1 MMRVLLWSVLGF
13 VAGSVAAYAA
23 LMVGYSV
30 YIPLFRGGH
39 DQDGGGAMA
48 MGLIIGPVAALL
60 CGIVAA
66 FACGLRAAQRR

>member
-1 MMRVLLWSVLGF
+1 MRVFIGCLLGF
-13 VAGSVAAYAA
+13 IAGAIVSYFA

-30 YIPLFRGGH
+30 YVDLFKVH

-48 MGLIIGPVAALL
+48 MGLIIGPLVALI

-66 FACGLRAAQRR
+66 IVCGVRLAQQR

>member
-1 MMRVLLWSVLGF
+1 MRVFIGIVFGF
-13 VAGSVAAYAA
+13 IAGAIVSYFA

-30 YIPLFRGGH
+30 YVDLFKVH

-48 MGLIIGPVAALL
+48 MGLIIGPLVALI

-66 FACGLRAAQRR
+66 IVCGVRLAQQR

>member
-1 MMRVLLWSVLGF
+1 MRIFLWSVLGLI
-13 VAGSVAAYAA
+13 AGTIAGYVA

-30 YIPLFRGGH
+30 YIDLFNVH

-48 MGLIIGPVAALL
+48 MGLIIGPIVGLF

-66 FACGLRAAQRR
+66 IVCGAWAARRA

>member
-1 MMRVLLWSVLGF
+1 MRVLLWSVLGF
-13 VAGSVAAYAA
+13 VAGTVATYAA
-23 LMVGYSV
+23 IMIGYGV
-30 YIPLFRGGH
+30 YIDLFRGGH

-48 MGLIIGPVAALL
+48 MGLIIGPVVALI

>member
-1 MMRVLLWSVLGF
+1 MRVFLWSALGF
-13 VAGSVAAYAA
+13 IAGTVAAYAA
-23 LMVGYSV
+23 IMVGYSV
-30 YIPLFRGGH
+30 YIELFRGGH

-48 MGLIIGPVAALL
+48 VGLIIGPVVALL